1 MPISLVPGQKRIN
14 DFLQQSNISRKRR
27 KNYKNRTQL
36 HNYFPPPKESF
47 VISKQKAKRI
57 LEILE
62 PNIFKK
68 RVIEEKTPVK
78 LDQFYS

>member
-1 MPISLVPGQKRIN
+1 MNNSFTITIQGNSHPC
-14 DFLQQSNISRKRR
+14 
-27 KNYKNRTQL
+27 
-36 HNYFPPPKESF
+36 PKESF
-47 VISKQKAKRI
+47 VVSKQKAKRI

-68 RVIEEKTPVK
+68 RIIEEKTPVK